1 MTTELA
7 ANSVSGCVFM
17 LAKAH
22 DFELI
27 PGKALIV
34 AGKRHTNNL
43 IIAIFDHEHRYMLSQ
58 TVTQDNAEVPGF
70 RVYYDLD
77 WNPVQAVEA
86 NTTPIDN
93 LEAADA
99 EMFSIVATF
108 CDSLATQ

>member
-1 MTTELA
+1 MTTELPA
-7 ANSVSGCVFM
+7 SSVSGYISL
-17 LAKAH
+17 LAEAH
-22 DFELI
+22 NFELI
-27 PGKALIV
+27 PGKALVV
-34 AGKRHTNNL
+34 AGKGHTNNL

-58 TVTQDNAEVPGF
+58 TVTQDNTEVPGF

-99 EMFSIVATF
+99 EMFSFVATF